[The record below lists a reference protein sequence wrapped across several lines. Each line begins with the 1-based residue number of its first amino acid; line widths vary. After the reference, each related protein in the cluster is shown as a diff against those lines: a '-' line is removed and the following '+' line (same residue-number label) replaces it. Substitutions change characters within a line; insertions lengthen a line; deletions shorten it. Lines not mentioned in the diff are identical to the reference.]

1 MNNYMPSKLFSD
13 LVAIAHET
21 LDLSSDSL
29 EMTVHN
35 GRIVFQSRHSGFC
48 VTVIADPLSARL
60 DESGI
65 HHFFEEDFDEYD
77 LSDLLER
84 ASRGGYETIF
94 IHPEVSE

>member
-60 DESGI
+60 GDVGV
-65 HHFFEEDFDEYD
+65 HQHFDEDFDEYT
-77 LSDLLER
+77 LSDLLEQ
-84 ASRGGYETIF
+84 ASRGGYEAIF
-94 IHPEVSE
+94 IHPEVLK